1 MAQNDDTQGYEE
13 NFSSILDLDRILD
26 AIGQGKPI
34 PQTESF
40 DANDPVFAE
49 LANAREDLYRDIPPA
64 PDMSHLVADDGNVAY
79 GDFGAQEESGESTE
93 GNSRFLRAGAKAAA
107 AGGLSVTS
115 MLIAGGVAAALAVGG
130 LGYAAY
136 SNSHDPHINRET
148 AAKEGTAEVQSLE
161 GSGDGVAGGRGGV
174 TNEENLAEGDK
185 GEREEKVSSKRSPKN
200 EPKKTSAASS
210 SAPKATVAEIPTTT
224 ILLGGT
230 GTPDHGAE
238 PAMPLGAPGPT
249 STVDGTTTTKSP
261 KPTSTSSAVQST
273 TVPAQPK
280 VPTLTDYTAPRV
292 GGSDEPADK

>member
-34 PQTESF
+34 PETESF
-40 DANDPVFAE
+40 DAHDPVFAE
-49 LANAREDLYRDIPPA
+49 LANARKDLYRDIPPA

-79 GDFGAQEESGESTE
+79 GDFGAQEESGESAE

-148 AAKEGTAEVQSLE
+148 VAKEGTAEVQSLE

-185 GEREEKVSSKRSPKN
+185 GEGEEKVSNKRSPEN

-230 GTPDHGAE
+230 GTPVHGAE
-238 PAMPLGAPGPT
+238 PAMPLGAPAPT

-292 GGSDEPADK
+292 SGSDEPADK